1 MTVLKVKVLDKENL
15 PLPLFAK
22 EGIYLPL
29 VKGGRRDFIN
39 NFSLIKISTI
49 IMEMVK

>member
-1 MTVLKVKVLDKENL
+1 MVTKLKVHEKENL

-29 VKGGRRDFIN
+29 VKGGKEGFY
-39 NFSLIKISTI
+39 K
-49 IMEMVK
+49 